1 MKSEEGKAYY
11 GNIDDN
17 LGFSFDKSREDKMEA
32 ENVGPSADFEMQME
46 EKTEMRDWVIWA
58 RIDLPY
64 IE

>member
-1 MKSEEGKAYY
+1 
-11 GNIDDN
+11 
-17 LGFSFDKSREDKMEA
+17 MEA

>member
-11 GNIDDN
+11 GNIDGN

-46 EKTEMRDWVIWA
+46 EKTEMMD
-58 RIDLPY
+58 
-64 IE
+64 